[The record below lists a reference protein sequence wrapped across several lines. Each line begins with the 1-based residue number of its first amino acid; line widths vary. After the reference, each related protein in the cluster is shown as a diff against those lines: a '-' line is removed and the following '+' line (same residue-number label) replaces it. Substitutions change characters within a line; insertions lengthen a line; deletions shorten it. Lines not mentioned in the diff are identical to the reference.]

1 MSFFDKQFRRELFT
15 KKNKSKERKQK
26 GITNLTFVDTFKVL
40 TPQIKLSKTCHQVM
54 YMTYHRD
61 IEDSPDLN
69 V

>member
-1 MSFFDKQFRRELFT
+1 MTNSLGENCLQ
-15 KKNKSKERKQK
+15 KKINQKKGNKKE
-26 GITNLTFVDTFKVL
+26 ITNLTFVDTFKVL